1 MGDQANIVTKP
12 QDALA
17 NLLSKEMA
25 QVNELISQRM
35 ASQYA
40 PRIPE
45 VTAHLINAGGKRM
58 RPLLTLASASICG
71 YTGGFHIHL
80 AATIEFIHTATLLHD
95 AVVDESEQRRGRTT
109 ANILWD
115 NK

>member
-45 VTAHLINAGGKRM
+45 VTAHLINAGGKRL
-58 RPLLTLASASICG
+58 RPLLTLASASI
-71 YTGGFHIHL
+71 
-80 AATIEFIHTATLLHD
+80 
-95 AVVDESEQRRGRTT
+95 
-109 ANILWD
+109 
-115 NK
+115 